1 MCAVSCV
8 WGTFYD
14 HGMVC
19 VDRLMVGPET
29 GCFVTRHNEDSRG
42 SVTELDRGPGRG
54 AGAGESELM
63 HPQRN
68 LFCVATNLPSP

>member
-29 GCFVTRHNEDSRG
+29 GCLSQDTSHNEDSRG
-42 SVTELDRGPGRG
+42 SVTASCMACDPRI
-54 AGAGESELM
+54 
-63 HPQRN
+63 
-68 LFCVATNLPSP
+68 